1 METISR
7 HELVPFTALM
17 NMIKFNYLDKKEVF
31 YTLLS
36 ILGDYDPTDDENKK
50 RVLITVDYLFKKKK
64 ISISKMPSTLFE
76 NWSKIYEFERQLHS
90 NIIRTYIF
98 K

>member
-31 YTLLS
+31 HTLLS

-50 RVLITVDYLFKKKK
+50 RVLITVDYLFKKKN

-76 NWSKIYEFERQLHS
+76 N
-90 NIIRTYIF
+90 
-98 K
+98 

>member
-31 YTLLS
+31 HTLLS

-50 RVLITVDYLFKKKK
+50 RVKKQLITFFKKKK
-64 ISISKMPSTLFE
+64 FYIK
-76 NWSKIYEFERQLHS
+76 NAIYP
-90 NIIRTYIF
+90 I
-98 K
+98 

>member
-31 YTLLS
+31 HTLLS

-50 RVLITVDYLFKKKK
+50 RVLITVDYLFKKKIFLYQKCHLPYLK
-64 ISISKMPSTLFE
+64 IDQRSMSLKDS
-76 NWSKIYEFERQLHS
+76 
-90 NIIRTYIF
+90 YIAI
-98 K
+98 